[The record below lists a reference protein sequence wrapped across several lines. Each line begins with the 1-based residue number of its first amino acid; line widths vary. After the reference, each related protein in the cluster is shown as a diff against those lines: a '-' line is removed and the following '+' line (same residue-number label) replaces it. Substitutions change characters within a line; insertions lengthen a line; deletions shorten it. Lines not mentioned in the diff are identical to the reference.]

1 MSRQRTC
8 DRVASLATSLV
19 TLALLSTASP
29 GLARAEE
36 KTSGAPDVSG
46 TFDPTRPRGLTR
58 LRANVRPFVSM
69 VGRSGGAIM
78 DFTGEYYFAELPLKL
93 SLELAPLAL
102 AIEGDGT
109 GAIGHL
115 RLGAA
120 FSTDHVE
127 IGASAGSRLQN
138 YGASGISLAGFLRL
152 GRLDGLK
159 LTMTY
164 GYVLAR
170 NRYTGIPIVGLSNAM
185 ATVDVPLSA
194 RTALYFEA
202 GGSGD
207 LWVYGSG
214 GLRYRIGGD
223 AGPSTWVVS
232 GSLGL
237 GWVLDRPDCRHP
249 GTGWCTDSAWALG
262 PTMGFGLERRF

>member
-1 MSRQRTC
+1 MTGRPSPTKTTGLAALC
-8 DRVASLATSLV
+8 LVAVL
-19 TLALLSTASP
+19 ASP
-29 GLARAEE
+29 AAARAQADA
-36 KTSGAPDVSG
+36 GAPDLSG

-58 LRANVRPFVSM
+58 LRGNVRPFFSM
-69 VGRSGGAIM
+69 VGQSGGAIF
-78 DFTGEYYFAELPLKL
+78 DFTAEHYFADLPLRL
-93 SLELAPLAL
+93 SIELAPLAL

-120 FSTDHVE
+120 LATDHVE

-170 NRYTGIPIVGLSNAM
+170 NQYTGIPVVGLSNAM
-185 ATVDVPLSA
+185 MTVDIPLSA

-214 GLRYRIGGD
+214 GLRYRIGGS
-223 AGPSTWVVS
+223 AGASTWVVS
-232 GSLGL
+232 GALGV
-237 GWVLDRPDCRHP
+237 GWVIDRPACQYP
-249 GTGWCTDSAWALG
+249 GTGWCQDSAWAMG

>member
-1 MSRQRTC
+1 MNR
-8 DRVASLATSLV
+8 
-19 TLALLSTASP
+19 
-29 GLARAEE
+29 LARLLPALAALVMSP
-36 KTSGAPDVSG
+36 TALPGRAHAQAPAGGDSDVSG
-46 TFDPTRPRGLTR
+46 SFDPGRPRGLTR
-58 LRANVRPFVSM
+58 VRGNVRPFVSM
-69 VGRSGGAIM
+69 VGRSGGAIL
-78 DFTGEYYFAELPLKL
+78 DFTAEHYFADLPLRL

-102 AIEGDGT
+102 AVEGDGT

-120 FSTDHVE
+120 FSTEHVE
-127 IGASAGSRLQN
+127 IGASAGTRLQN
-138 YGASGISLAGFLRL
+138 YGGSGISLAGFLRL

-170 NRYTGIPIVGLSNAM
+170 NQYTGIPIVGLSNAM
-185 ATVDVPLSA
+185 ATLDIPLSQK
-194 RTALYFEA
+194 TALYFEA

-214 GLRYRIGGD
+214 GLRYRIGGS
-223 AGPSTWVVS
+223 AGASTWVVS

-237 GWVLDRPDCRHP
+237 GWVLDRPACRHP
-249 GTGWCTDSAWALG
+249 GTGWCTESAWALG